1 MKASCGG
8 HRDEDL
14 EHERKRLLK
23 DRAKDEA
30 HYYKNKLSTNQTEAK
45 MASSGQ
51 YNIRKLFNAIKTRG
65 RSSGL

>member
-14 EHERKRLLK
+14 EHERKSLLK
-23 DRAKDEA
+23 ERERDEA
-30 HYYKNKLSTNQTEAK
+30 HFYKNKLFSDKQSAL
-45 MASSGQ
+45 ASGQ
-51 YNIRKLFNAIKTRG
+51 YNIRKLFSAIKTKN

>member
-14 EHERKRLLK
+14 EIERKSLLK
-23 DRAKDEA
+23 DRDKDKA
-30 HYYKNKLSTNQTEAK
+30 HYYKNKLSANKTEAT
-45 MASSGQ
+45 MASGQ

-65 RSSGL
+65 KSSGL